1 MMSSNIVKVIRP
13 TKGMFDLD
21 LGEIWAYRELLYFL
35 AWKQVK
41 IRYKQ
46 TAMGAAWAII
56 QPLATMLIFTFVFG
70 DIAGMP
76 SDGVPY
82 PIFSYTGLILW
93 TYFSASLSGASMSL
107 VSNANLLS
115 KIYFPRILLPLSSV
129 VVGLLDY
136 AIASVILVGLM
147 IYYGIMPSFL
157 ILLSPIPLVLAGVLS
172 SGLGFWL
179 SAVSVKY
186 RDVQYAVPFFIQLLL
201 FISPII
207 YPVTVGGGKYAWLLN
222 LNPLTG
228 IMTMQRAVILGNT
241 PIDWVSV
248 GIASLLTV
256 VIFLGGLVYFKNYER
271 EFADV
276 I

>member
-1 MMSSNIVKVIRP
+1 MVNKVVKVIRP
-13 TKGMFDLD
+13 TKGLFDID

-41 IRYKQ
+41 IKYKQ
-46 TAMGAAWAII
+46 TAMGAAWAVI

-70 DIAGMP
+70 NIAGMP

-136 AIASVILVGLM
+136 GIACVLLIILM
-147 IYYGIMPSFL
+147 IYYAVIPTAWI
-157 ILLSPIPLVLAGVLS
+157 ILMFVPLFLAGVLA

-186 RDVQYAVPFFIQLLL
+186 RDVQYAVPFFVQLLL

-228 IMTMQRAVILGNT
+228 IMTMQRATILGNT
-241 PIDWVSV
+241 PIDWGGLGVAAV
-248 GIASLLTV
+248 ITV
-256 VIFLGGLVYFKNYER
+256 LVFLGGIVYFKSYER